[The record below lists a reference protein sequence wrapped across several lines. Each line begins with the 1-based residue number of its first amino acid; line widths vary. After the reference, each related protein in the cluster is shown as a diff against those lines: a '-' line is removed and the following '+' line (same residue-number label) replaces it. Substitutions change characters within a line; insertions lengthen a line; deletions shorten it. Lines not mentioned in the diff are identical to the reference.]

1 MSLNKSNQLDS
12 LREKLLKQQEE
23 SISESDSEIKTS
35 VDLNNNPNEAVD
47 ETKFELIYNEYIAL
61 LDRTAKSRIS
71 SFLKN
76 SRFKVLNESIVELEI
91 RSKLEM
97 ELLEEEKLDMIP
109 FFRRGLKNASFDFS
123 LVINTDLITQ
133 TKKLSKQDLLKIMAE
148 KNPLVSDLVQ
158 GLGLELEY

>member
-1 MSLNKSNQLDS
+1 LSLNKSNQLDS